1 LRAFQAHQ
9 EHNLK
14 HPSPAKS
21 HNYKTKQTT
30 FIDRFQ
36 FISLPHQHG
45 YKKKMD
51 MCLFMNN
58 EKTIENCVG
67 RT

>member
-1 LRAFQAHQ
+1 LRAFEAHQ

-45 YKKKMD
+45 YKKTD
-51 MCLFMNN
+51 GH
-58 EKTIENCVG
+58 CVFSC
-67 RT
+67 T